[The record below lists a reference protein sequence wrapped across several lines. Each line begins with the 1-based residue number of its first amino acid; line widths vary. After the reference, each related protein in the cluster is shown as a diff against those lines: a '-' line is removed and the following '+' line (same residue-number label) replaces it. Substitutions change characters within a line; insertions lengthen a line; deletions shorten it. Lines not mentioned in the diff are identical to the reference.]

1 MTLLGLG
8 NSSPQAAMTSSPEQR
23 EHLRHEVLETI
34 KGVLPLVVALTAAWL
49 AIDFAT
55 HLVT

>member
-1 MTLLGLG
+1 
-8 NSSPQAAMTSSPEQR
+8 MTSSPEQR

-55 HLVT
+55 QLVT

>member
-1 MTLLGLG
+1 MTARVLHDFQNHGLWAELL
-8 NSSPQAAMTSSPEQR
+8 EDVC
-23 EHLRHEVLETI
+23 HEVLETI

>member
-1 MTLLGLG
+1 
-8 NSSPQAAMTSSPEQR
+8 MTSSPEQR

-34 KGVLPLVVALTAAWL
+34 KGVLPLLVALTAAWL

-55 HLVT
+55 HPVT

>member
-1 MTLLGLG
+1 
-8 NSSPQAAMTSSPEQR
+8 MTSSPEQR

-49 AIDFAT
+49 AIDFAI